1 MASAPGSNY
10 IMMESSRC
18 IEETPYRGYLSTMPM
33 DAHFGL
39 GKISRIDSMVV
50 KWPDGK
56 KQVFLNVAANQRM
69 TVSYKTAK
77 ELYNWKNPPA
87 PNHPW
92 FQPITDSARIHY
104 QHKKK
109 DFIDFSIQKLLP
121 HKFSEYGPA
130 MAVGDVNNDG
140 LDDIFIGGSG
150 SNPTTLLL
158 QQKDGTFINK
168 NILPGQ
174 NKKNWD
180 DMGLVLFD
188 ADNDGDLDLFI
199 ATGGYENA
207 PNGPGV

>member
-1 MASAPGSNY
+1 M
-10 IMMESSRC
+10 I
-18 IEETPYRGYLSTMPM
+18 
-33 DAHFGL
+33 
-39 GKISRIDSMVV
+39 V

-56 KQVFLNVAANQRM
+56 KQVFLNVAVNQRM

-77 ELYNWKNPPA
+77 ELYNWKNPSIA
-87 PNHPW
+87 NHPW

-104 QHKKK
+104 QHKKT

-140 LDDIFIGGSG
+140 LDDPAN
-150 SNPTTLLL
+150 SNRTTLL

-174 NKKNWD
+174 NKKL
-180 DMGLVLFD
+180 G
-188 ADNDGDLDLFI
+188 
-199 ATGGYENA
+199 
-207 PNGPGV
+207 

>member
-1 MASAPGSNY
+1 MIRREY
-10 IMMESSRC
+10 
-18 IEETPYRGYLSTMPM
+18 
-33 DAHFGL
+33 
-39 GKISRIDSMVV
+39 
-50 KWPDGK
+50 
-56 KQVFLNVAANQRM
+56 
-69 TVSYKTAK
+69 
-77 ELYNWKNPPA
+77 
-87 PNHPW
+87 
-92 FQPITDSARIHY
+92 HY
-104 QHKKK
+104 QHKKT

-150 SNPTTLLL
+150 SNRTTLLL

-188 ADNDGDLDLFI
+188 ADNDGDLDLYI
-199 ATGGYENA
+199 ASGGYENA
-207 PNGPGV
+207 PNGPAYEDKLYLNDGKGNFTHQYDNASAEFGQQILRSRNRL